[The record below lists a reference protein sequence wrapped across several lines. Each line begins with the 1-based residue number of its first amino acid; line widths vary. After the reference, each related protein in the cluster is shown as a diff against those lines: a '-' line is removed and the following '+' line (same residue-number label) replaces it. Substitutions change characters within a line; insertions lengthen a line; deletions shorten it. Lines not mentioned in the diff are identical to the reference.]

1 MVLDSSAGL
10 ENGEDLRSMGNHSA
24 NGQVRKFSAVNIFR
38 IANGKVVEIW
48 NHRDD
53 LGLMQQLEVPIYT
66 GAIARR
72 DLRGP
77 GVKAAQP
84 AHVLLSGLPSRR
96 ARKNWG
102 SLCFLRSTR
111 FRGLFGRRG
120 KDADEAF
127 GVWFVRRVAPERD
140 PISYVFPARKHC

>member
-1 MVLDSSAGL
+1 
-10 ENGEDLRSMGNHSA
+10 
-24 NGQVRKFSAVNIFR
+24 
-38 IANGKVVEIW
+38 
-48 NHRDD
+48 
-53 LGLMQQLEVPIYT
+53 MQQLEVPIYT

-102 SLCFLRSTR
+102 SLCFLRSTP
-111 FRGLFGRRG
+111 FRGLFGRSRQGRG
-120 KDADEAF
+120 RGFWCLVCSQSRSRA
-127 GVWFVRRVAPERD
+127 
-140 PISYVFPARKHC
+140 